1 MANTII
7 DKDLYRQIRSK
18 GVRKSVARSI
28 AAASDMAQDT
38 GGRAPEALRKAVSD
52 LRSVVSDL
60 EDRATGGPAKRKETA
75 QKAARTRARN
85 AAKRSESAKK
95 AAKTRAKSTGTAR
108 APKSTGTARAAKST
122 GTARA
127 AKSTGTARAKG
138 TAKSTGTR
146 AKSAGARAKSAGT
159 RAKSPT
165 KRTPAR
171 RTAGRN

>member
-38 GGRAPEALRKAVSD
+38 GGKAPEALRKAVSD

-95 AAKTRAKSTGTAR
+95 AAKTRAKGTGTAR
-108 APKSTGTARAAKST
+108 TAKST
-122 GTARA
+122 GTAR

-146 AKSAGARAKSAGT
+146 AKSAGTRAKSTGARAKSAGT